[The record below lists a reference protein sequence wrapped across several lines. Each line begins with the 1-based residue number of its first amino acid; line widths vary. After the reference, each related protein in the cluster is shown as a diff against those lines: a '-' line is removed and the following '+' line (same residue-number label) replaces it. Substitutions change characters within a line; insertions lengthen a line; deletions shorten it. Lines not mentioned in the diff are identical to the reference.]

1 MPSVRLYPNNMR
13 KYVEELYN
21 QIYNSDYSKAR
32 DTAKKLLRDIVKYTK
47 TRGYDCRDLY
57 EMFHELDFTLRVC
70 SDGQNK
76 KEILADILEKIVRRI
91 ENPTGNPLHQL
102 EDLYNELLRYPIGE
116 KNIQHIKNILVE
128 ILELEPL
135 IKNLDVTRQNYYAL
149 LKQEVAKYHALL
161 SELEMIKN
169 PGKEITNRVT
179 QQLSNVLTAMQRV
192 ITPLVKIELPKEQ
205 LVKLARGGVPI
216 GEVAKVTGYSED
228 ELRMMLAQ
236 ARAEVEGGESS

>member
-13 KYVEELYN
+13 KYVEELYD
-21 QIYNSDYSKAR
+21 QIYNSDYDKAR
-32 DTAKKLLRDIVKYTK
+32 DTARKLLRDIVKYTK
-47 TRGYDCRDLY
+47 TRGYDCRDFY

-76 KEILADILEKIVRRI
+76 KEILADILEKIVKKI
-91 ENPTGNPLHQL
+91 QNPTGNPLHQL
-102 EDLYNELLRYPIGE
+102 EDLYNELLKYPIGE

-128 ILELEPL
+128 ILELEP
-135 IKNLDVTRQNYYAL
+135 IMKNLDMTRQNYYAL
-149 LKQEVAKYHALL
+149 LKQEVAKYHATLTEI
-161 SELEMIKN
+161 SVAK
-169 PGKEITNRVT
+169 PGKETLGKAT
-179 QQLSNVLTAMQRV
+179 QQLSNVLTAIQRV

-205 LVKLARGGVPI
+205 LVRLAKGGVPI